1 METKNIIDYAMDGNG
16 ADFRSAL
23 YSSIHDKV
31 SAHIEAKKQEI
42 AQNLINPASV
52 ETDAEAQQ
60 QEETPVENT

>member
-16 ADFRSAL
+16 AEFRNAL
-23 YSSIHDKV
+23 YASIHDKV
-31 SAHIEAKKQEI
+31 SAHIETKKQEI

-52 ETDAEAQQ
+52 ETEVETEQ